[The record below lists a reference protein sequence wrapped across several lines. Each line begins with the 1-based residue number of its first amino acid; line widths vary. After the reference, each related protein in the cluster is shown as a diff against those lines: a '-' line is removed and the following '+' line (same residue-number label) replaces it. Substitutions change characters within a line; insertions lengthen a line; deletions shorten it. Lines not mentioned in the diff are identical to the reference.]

1 MTEKSEGK
9 KQFEHILSPIK
20 IGPVELKNRIVM
32 APMNEALCQA
42 NGEVGEPYI
51 AYFGA
56 RAKGGTGLITTGAI
70 MGTKLAGEWPAGRNP
85 HLYHQGH
92 MHGMND
98 LTDRV
103 HYFGS
108 KIAAQMTIGFGRQ
121 GHAYDHHALAPAA
134 TAGLPYEIA
143 AEKSPNHTA
152 DLYAVMEYTRYYMT
166 GHLTR
171 EMSIEEIRNEQKE
184 FANSCQL
191 AVICGFDVIEIH
203 GPHGYLEHQFLS
215 PLSNKRTDMYGGE
228 WRNRKRFLMEV
239 AEQIRYACPG
249 VAVGCRIS
257 AEEHMQ
263 GGLTEEEMI
272 DVAKDLEAIGL
283 DYISLSDGAGY
294 EESGH
299 LITDM
304 DRSKHIPEHGEA
316 FKKALK
322 IPVIV
327 ASQHDPVKIEKNIA
341 EGRYDL
347 QALGRQIYCDPEYV
361 NKLEAGKAKEIVRC
375 SRCNTC
381 LMRFLAALTPA
392 CPQNPNLGR
401 EYAMDEYKIGP
412 WQKHESLIPEGVM
425 RAPMPSLDRPW
436 WKNELSYIQK
446 SWRPLQ
452 GRTPR

>member
-1 MTEKSEGK
+1 MSEKKEFK
-9 KQFEHILSPIK
+9 HILSSIK
-20 IGPVELKNRIVM
+20 IGPIELKNRIVM

-70 MGTKLAGEWPAGRNP
+70 MGTKLAGEFPAGRNP

-108 KIAAQMTIGFGRQ
+108 RIAAQMTIGFGRQ
-121 GHAYDHHALAPAA
+121 GHSYDHHKLAPAA

-143 AEKSPNHTA
+143 AEKTPNHLS
-152 DLYAVMEYTRYYMT
+152 DLYAVIEYSRYYMT
-166 GHLTR
+166 GQMTR
-171 EMSIEEIRNEQKE
+171 EMSIEEIRSEQKE

-191 AVICGFDVIEIH
+191 AVICGFDAIEIH
-203 GPHGYLEHQFLS
+203 APHGYLEHQFLS
-215 PLSNKRTDMYGGE
+215 LLSNKRSDMYGGE

-249 VAVGCRIS
+249 IAVGCRIS

-304 DRSKHIPEHGEA
+304 DRSRHIPEHGEA

-322 IPVIV
+322 IPVMV
-327 ASQHDPVKIEKNIA
+327 SSQHDPVKIEKNIA
-341 EGRYDL
+341 EGKYDL
-347 QALGRQIYCDPEYV
+347 QAMGRQMYCDPEYV
-361 NKLEAGKAKEIVRC
+361 NKLAAEKAKEIVRC
-375 SRCNTC
+375 TRCNTC
-381 LMRFLAALTPA
+381 LMRFLTALTPA

-401 EYAMDEYKIGP
+401 EYALDEYKIGP
-412 WQKHESLIPEGVM
+412 WQKHESIIPEGAL

-436 WKNELSYIQK
+436 WKNELSYIEK

-452 GRTPR
+452 GRTKR